1 MSSSN
6 HHTFDTF
13 IFDLDGTLLDTMPD
27 LVVVTNKTLEHFGY
41 PTHSYDEILSYV
53 GSGAARLIDRA
64 VPEDTSPERS
74 AEALAYWRQLYPE
87 IGLELTKPYEN
98 MGEALAQLK
107 ACGCKLAVLSNK
119 YEGGVKDVIPLHFP
133 DVFEVLHGE
142 CEGIP
147 RKPDP
152 AGLLRTIRELESAP
166 ERTAYIGDSSG
177 DMLVAHRAGAF
188 AIGVDWG
195 YNPVSSLEEAEADVV
210 LSDPMQLLDFA
221 PADAC

>member
-1 MSSSN
+1 MPIAQSS
-6 HHTFDTF
+6 FDTF

-41 PTHSYDEILSYV
+41 PTHSYDEILSFV

-64 VPEDTSPERS
+64 VPAGTSPQRC
-74 AEALAYWRQLYPE
+74 AEALAYWKRLYPE

-98 MGEALAQLK
+98 MKEALAQLK
-107 ACGCKLAVLSNK
+107 ERGCKLAVLSNK
-119 YEGGVKDVIPLHFP
+119 YEGGVKDVIPMHFSN
-133 DVFEVLHGE
+133 VFDILHGE
-142 CEGIP
+142 CEIIP

-152 AGLLRTIRELESAP
+152 TGLLLTIEELGSTP

-177 DMLVAHRAGAF
+177 DMLVAHRADTF

-195 YNPVSSLEEAEADVV
+195 YNPVSSLKEANADVV

-221 PADAC
+221 K

>member
-1 MSSSN
+1 MPIAQSS
-6 HHTFDTF
+6 FDTF

-41 PTHSYDEILSYV
+41 PTHSYDEILSFV

-64 VPEDTSPERS
+64 VPAGTSPQRC
-74 AEALAYWRQLYPE
+74 AEALAYWKRLYPE

-98 MGEALAQLK
+98 MKEALAQLK
-107 ACGCKLAVLSNK
+107 ERGCKLAVLSNK
-119 YEGGVKDVIPLHFP
+119 YEGGVKDVIPMHFSN
-133 DVFEVLHGE
+133 VFDILHGE
-142 CEGIP
+142 CEIIP

-152 AGLLRTIRELESAP
+152 TGLLLTIEELGSTP

-177 DMLVAHRAGAF
+177 DMLVAHRAGTF

-195 YNPVSSLEEAEADVV
+195 YNPVSSLKEANADVV

-221 PADAC
+221 K